1 MHCIQCGTALPPAIA
16 TCPACG
22 ASTPYNVTASSP
34 TAETSWQQSSEP
46 QPPPEQ
52 DDYQPETLPQPV
64 SAPTWS
70 QLPPA
75 QQAAEPP
82 SPPPAA
88 PAPAVQQPSPQPPS
102 IKRGA
107 TPLARALL
115 LAIIAILIIGGSGLI
130 YYVAVGRPAEFRAQA
145 TAIAQTLLTT
155 TSPQGIYTNATS
167 GKPVINDPLSS
178 SSKSSWS
185 EISKVGSKCTFTS
198 GAYHLST
205 SGDNLETLCFSNT
218 NNLSDF
224 AFQVQ
229 MTITQGP
236 SGGITFRV
244 DTTQS
249 NYYLFFIRRDGVYG
263 LQVRSDTGLPK
274 VLSYGPSSA
283 INTGLNQPNLLT
295 VIAHGSNLYLY
306 INKQYVVTASD
317 STYRSG
323 GIGLSGFRGLDPSG
337 DVAFS
342 HAELWK
348 LS

>member
-1 MHCIQCGTALPPAIA
+1 MHCIQCGTALPSAMA

-22 ASTPYNVTASSP
+22 ASTPYNVTASSV
-34 TAETSWQQSSEP
+34 ETSWQQSSEP

-64 SAPTWS
+64 SASTWS

-82 SPPPAA
+82 SP
-88 PAPAVQQPSPQPPS
+88 VEQVSPRPPS
-102 IKRGA
+102 INRGA

-115 LAIIAILIIGGSGLI
+115 LAILAILIIGGSGLI
-130 YYVAVGRPAEFRAQA
+130 YSVAVGRPAEFRAQA
-145 TAIAQTLLTT
+145 TAIVQTLLTT

-178 SSKSSWS
+178 SSRSSWS
-185 EISKVGSKCTFTS
+185 ETSKAGSKCTFTS
-198 GAYHLST
+198 GAYHLNS
-205 SGDNLETLCFSNT
+205 SGNNLETLCFSNT
-218 NNLSDF
+218 SNLSDF

-229 MTITQGP
+229 MTITQGS
-236 SGGITFRV
+236 SGGIAFRV
-244 DTTQS
+244 DTTES
-249 NYYLFFIRRDGVYG
+249 NYYLFFTRRDGIYG
-263 LQVRSDTGLPK
+263 LLRSDTNLPK
-274 VLSYGPSSA
+274 ILSYGPSSA
-283 INTGLNQPNLLT
+283 INSGLNQPNLLT
-295 VIAHGSNLYLY
+295 VIAHGSDLYLY

-317 STYRSG
+317 SAYRSG
-323 GIGLSGFRGLDPSG
+323 GIGLSGSG